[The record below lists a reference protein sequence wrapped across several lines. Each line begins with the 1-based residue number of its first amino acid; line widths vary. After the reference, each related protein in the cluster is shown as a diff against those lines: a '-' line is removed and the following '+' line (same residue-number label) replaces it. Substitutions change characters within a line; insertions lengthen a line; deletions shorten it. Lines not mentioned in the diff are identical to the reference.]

1 MPLPGFRLI
10 KADSVTGSKPQ
21 ISITILNDRM
31 YLVVYQRLLVP
42 NRMFY
47 PIIIFIPI
55 IHYRNS
61 CRIISQPNTFF
72 FININNINIVS
83 VHCIIAFIISS
94 NIRMCNTCIHIHFMY
109 SHPFR
114 SNQQFFLIQRTDS
127 GNIYITQIN
136 RGTDNLASVHIKS
149 KNTFL
154 KGSDK

>member
-1 MPLPGFRLI
+1 
-10 KADSVTGSKPQ
+10 
-21 ISITILNDRM
+21 M

-127 GNIYITQIN
+127 GNIYINALFFNSVKRIPLSVAMKKWLLSTCSTIC
-136 RGTDNLASVHIKS
+136 TFPCITLATLRIPVSFI
-149 KNTFL
+149 L
-154 KGSDK
+154 